1 MTYSTNVQPMTQ
13 TSYGMFT
20 DKGNYMVGRI
30 VEAAQGLIKLDGDE
44 LNAWQFAYREL
55 QKLEKGSFMKD
66 GVENTFG
73 EATDTDVRE
82 QVYEAIVQKQFEV
95 PFYI

>member
-1 MTYSTNVQPMTQ
+1 MKNQ
-13 TSYGMFT
+13 TYGMFT
-20 DKGNYMVGRI
+20 DEGNLMVARI
-30 VEAAQGLIKLDGDE
+30 VEAAQGLVKLDGDE

-55 QKLEKGSFMKD
+55 QKLEKGSFMKN

-73 EATDTDVRE
+73 EATDADERE
-82 QVYEAIVQKQFEV
+82 QVYEAVVQKQFEV

>member
-1 MTYSTNVQPMTQ
+1 MNYETPVKSMTV

-30 VEAAQGLIKLDGDE
+30 VEAALGLIKLDGDE

-55 QKLEKGSFMKD
+55 QKLSFAD
-66 GVENTFG
+66 EFG
-73 EATDTDVRE
+73 EATDTAVRE
-82 QVYEAIVQKQFEV
+82 LVYDKLGVDIH
-95 PFYI
+95 

>member
-1 MTYSTNVQPMTQ
+1 MKNQ
-13 TSYGMFT
+13 TYGMFT
-20 DKGNYMVGRI
+20 DEGNLMVARI
-30 VEAAQGLIKLDGDE
+30 VEAAQGLVKLDGDE

-55 QKLEKGSFMKD
+55 QKLEKGSFMKN

-82 QVYEAIVQKQFEV
+82 QVYEAVVHTQFEV

>member
-1 MTYSTNVQPMTQ
+1 MTYTTEAKPMTV

-20 DKGNYMVGRI
+20 TKGNYMVGRI

-55 QKLEKGSFMKD
+55 QKLGQADE
-66 GVENTFG
+66 FG
-73 EATDTDVRE
+73 EAMDTVVRE
-82 QVYEAIVQKQFEV
+82 EVYGAVVSDHASHLV

>member
-1 MTYSTNVQPMTQ
+1 MKNQ
-13 TSYGMFT
+13 TYGMFT
-20 DKGNYMVGRI
+20 DEGNLMVARI
-30 VEAAQGLIKLDGDE
+30 VEAAQGLVKLDGDE

-55 QKLEKGSFMKD
+55 QKLEKGSFMKN

-82 QVYEAIVQKQFEV
+82 QVYEAVVQKQFQV

>member
-1 MTYSTNVQPMTQ
+1 MKNQ
-13 TSYGMFT
+13 TYGMFT
-20 DKGNYMVGRI
+20 DEGNLMVARI
-30 VEAAQGLIKLDGDE
+30 VEAAQGLVKLDGDE

-55 QKLEKGSFMKD
+55 QKLEKGSFMKN
-66 GVENTFG
+66 GVQNTFG

-82 QVYEAIVQKQFEV
+82 QVYEAVVQKQFEV

>member
-1 MTYSTNVQPMTQ
+1 MAKLIKR
-13 TSYGMFT
+13 YGMFT
-20 DKGNYMVGRI
+20 TKGNVMVGRI
-30 VEAAQGLIKLDGDE
+30 VDAGKKLVELDGDK

-55 QKLEKGSFMKD
+55 QQLGYSDE
-66 GVENTFG
+66 FG

-82 QVYEAIVQKQFEV
+82 QVYSAIVTDEFSI

>member
-1 MTYSTNVQPMTQ
+1 MNYETPVKSMTV

-30 VEAAQGLIKLDGDE
+30 VEAAQGLIQLDGDE

-55 QKLEKGSFMKD
+55 MKLGHADE
-66 GVENTFG
+66 FG
-73 EATDTDVRE
+73 EATDTAVRE
-82 QVYEAIVQKQFEV
+82 EVYEAIVTDHFSI

>member
-1 MTYSTNVQPMTQ
+1 MNYETPVKSMTV

-55 QKLEKGSFMKD
+55 QKLGHADE
-66 GVENTFG
+66 FG
-73 EATDTDVRE
+73 EATDTAVRE
-82 QVYEAIVQKQFEV
+82 EVYEAIVTDHFSI